1 MFSDRELK
9 LRRHGFEKHLCRLCS
24 QVAGFFAERK
34 QQLSMLGRDF
44 EDGPES
50 KK

>member
-1 MFSDRELK
+1 MFSDRESK

-24 QVAGFFAERK
+24 QAAGFFAERK
-34 QQLSMLGRDF
+34 QQLSLLGRDLRM
-44 EDGPES
+44 GPES

>member
-9 LRRHGFEKHLCRLCS
+9 LRRHGFEKHLCYLCS
-24 QVAGFFAERK
+24 QLAGFFAERK
-34 QQLSMLGRDF
+34 QQLSMLGWDLRT
-44 EDGPES
+44 GPES